1 MDPNQVDQTMLPVT
15 IDQGIIGG
23 LGIFAV
29 FFVLAGIFILLI
41 VVFMIF
47 SIVRRYRAAQQ
58 AGLDPFAG
66 DIQVMGQVKNSALLA
81 PERSVADRL
90 AEVDQL
96 HAAGTISADELAR
109 PGTPS
114 RRSPRTLGD
123 REHP

>member
-1 MDPNQVDQTMLPVT
+1 MDPNQVDQTMLPLT

-81 PERSVADRL
+81 PERSVVDRL

-96 HAAGTISADELAR
+96 HAAGTISADELAA
-109 PGTPS
+109 S
-114 RRSPRTLGD
+114 RARILG
-123 REHP
+123 EV